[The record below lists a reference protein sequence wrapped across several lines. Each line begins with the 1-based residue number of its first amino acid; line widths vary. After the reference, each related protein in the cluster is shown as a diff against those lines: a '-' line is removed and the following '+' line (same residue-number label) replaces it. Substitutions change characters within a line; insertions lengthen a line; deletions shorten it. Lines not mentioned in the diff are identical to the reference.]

1 MPEQPA
7 DGSPPLILV
16 KTLNYQELRMMV
28 EAAASYRDQEVYL
41 VVDEKGWSI
50 QPQRPD
56 PPGGKAVIPCKSP
69 GRPTARPS
77 VGYARIGIDPTDPDK
92 AANLLELEPGN
103 PNSRA
108 DAVFWTPA
116 AVEKFLVPYYASV
129 YGDQAPKKL
138 TALIDILGAVRDPS
152 ANAGEAFAVAHM
164 PKSEYVQLDGGLGA
178 LVRKPDGGVQVTT
191 ISDYLEGRP

>member
-1 MPEQPA
+1 MKEHTMPEQNP
-7 DGSPPLILV
+7 V

-41 VVDEKGWSI
+41 VVDDQGWSV
-50 QPQRPD
+50 QTQRPD
-56 PPGGKAVIPCKSP
+56 APEGKAVIPCKSP

-77 VGYARIGIDPTDPDK
+77 VGYARIGIDPDHPDK
-92 AANLLELEPGN
+92 AVNLLELEPGIT
-103 PNSRA
+103 NSGA

-129 YGDQAPKKL
+129 YGDRSPNKL
-138 TALIDILGAVRDPS
+138 TRLIDILGAARDSS

-164 PKSEYVQLDGGLGA
+164 PKSEYVQVEGGLGV
-178 LVRKPDGGVQVTT
+178 LVRKPDGGVQVMTV
-191 ISDYLEGRP
+191 SGYLGETP

>member
-1 MPEQPA
+1 MSEHNP
-7 DGSPPLILV
+7 V

-41 VVDEKGWSI
+41 VVDDKGWSVETK
-50 QPQRPD
+50 RPD
-56 PPGGKAVIPCKSP
+56 APEGKAVIPCKSP

-92 AANLLELEPGN
+92 AANLLQLGDPSG
-103 PNSRA
+103 PA

-129 YGDQAPKKL
+129 YGDRAPKKL
-138 TALIDILGAVRDPS
+138 TGLIDILGAVRDPS
-152 ANAGEAFAVAHM
+152 DDVGEAFAVAHM
-164 PKSEYVQLDGGLGA
+164 PKSEYVQVDGSGLGV
-178 LVRKPDGGVQVTT
+178 LVRKPDGEVQVMT
-191 ISDYLEGRP
+191 ISDYHGQKP